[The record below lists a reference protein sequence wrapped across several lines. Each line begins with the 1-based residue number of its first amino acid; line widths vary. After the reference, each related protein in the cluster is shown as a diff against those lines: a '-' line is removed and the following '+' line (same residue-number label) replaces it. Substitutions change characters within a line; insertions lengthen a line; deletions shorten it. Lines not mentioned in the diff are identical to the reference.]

1 MAQNRAR
8 PISPHLS
15 IWKWGAHMATSIF
28 HRATGDGMAIVGAMV
43 LVWWLAAAAS
53 GKEAYDYFLSWAVH
67 PLGKLVLV
75 GLTWAFFQ
83 HLASGLRHLV
93 LDIGAGYELKTNR
106 LWARGTFVFGVVMT
120 AAVWGYLL
128 VVKG

>member
-28 HRATGDGMAIVGAMV
+28 HRATGDGMAVIGAMV
-43 LVWWLAAAAS
+43 LVWWLTAAAM
-53 GKEAYDYFLSWAVH
+53 GQEAYDAFLSCANHWV
-67 PLGKLVLV
+67 GKVVLM

-93 LDIGAGYELKTNR
+93 LDIGAGYELTTNR
-106 LWARGTFVFGVVMT
+106 FWARATFVFGVVAT
-120 AAVWGYLL
+120 AAVWSYLL
-128 VVKG
+128 FVKG

>member
-28 HRATGDGMAIVGAMV
+28 HRATGDGMAVVGAIV
-43 LVWWLAAAAS
+43 LVWWLTAAAS
-53 GKEAYDYFLSWAVH
+53 GPEAYGVFLSCAQHWV
-67 PLGKLVLV
+67 GKIVLV

-93 LDIGAGYELKTNR
+93 LDIGAGYELNTNR
-106 LWARGTFVFGVVMT
+106 LWARGTFVFGVAAT
-120 AAVWGYLL
+120 AAVWSYLL
-128 VVKG
+128 FVKG

>member
-28 HRATGDGMAIVGAMV
+28 HRATGDGMAVVGAMV

-53 GKEAYDYFLSWAVH
+53 GKEAYEYFLSWAVH
-67 PLGKLVLV
+67 PLGKFVLV

-106 LWARGTFVFGVVMT
+106 FWARGTFVFGVVMT

>member
-15 IWKWGAHMATSIF
+15 IWKWGAHMTTSIF
-28 HRATGDGMAIVGAMV
+28 HRATGDGMAVVGAMV
-43 LVWWLAAAAS
+43 LVWWLTAAATGQES
-53 GKEAYDYFLSWAVH
+53 YDYFLACAASPV
-67 PLGKLVLV
+67 GRFVLI

-93 LDIGAGYELKTNR
+93 LDTGAGYELVTNR
-106 LWARGTFVFGVVMT
+106 FWARLTFVFGVVAT

-128 VVKG
+128 FVKG

>member
-28 HRATGDGMAIVGAMV
+28 HRATGDGMAIVGAIV
-43 LVWWLAAAAS
+43 LVWWLTAAAS

-67 PLGKLVLV
+67 PLGKFVLV

-93 LDIGAGYELKTNR
+93 LDIGAGYELTTNR
-106 LWARGTFVFGVVMT
+106 LWARGTFVFGVAAT
-120 AAVWGYLL
+120 AAIWSYLL
-128 VVKG
+128 FVKG